1 MVLKENHNKRGGKM
15 GIIFGT
21 DGIRGIANMEPMTG
35 ETVLQV
41 GRAVAYLFKRG
52 GGRRRILIGKDT
64 RISGYMIECAL
75 ASGICSMGV
84 DVVLIGPL
92 PTSGIAY
99 LTSSMRAD
107 AGIVISAS
115 HNPYPYNGIKI
126 FGRDG
131 YKLPDDMEAT
141 IEGLILSKKIDSI
154 RPTGSDIGKAY
165 RLVDAV
171 GRYVVFLKNAFPQE
185 FDMQGLKIVVDC
197 ANGATYRVA
206 PAVFDELGA
215 KVIPMDVS
223 PNGVNINNGC
233 GSVFP
238 ESMAKRVIEEGAD
251 IGVAF
256 DGDGDR
262 VIIADEKGNILDGD
276 DIMGICGIELLNT
289 GKLKKNT
296 VVATIMTNKGLEIF
310 FKERGCTMIRTRVGD
325 RYVVEELVKGDYNFG
340 GEQSGH
346 IIFKDY
352 HTTGDGIITS
362 LNVIA
367 IMLKKN
373 KPLSELSKGIFKL
386 PQVLL
391 NVEIENKNQILESPV
406 VKNAIKNME
415 EKLGERGRVVVR
427 PSGTEPVIRIMVE
440 GENIREISSM
450 AEELSG
456 IIKKISYV

>member
-1 MVLKENHNKRGGKM
+1 M
-15 GIIFGT
+15 GILFGT
-21 DGIRGIANMEPMTG
+21 DGIRGIANLEPMTS
-35 ETVLQV
+35 ETALQI
-41 GRAVAYLFKRG
+41 GRAVGYLFKRY
-52 GGRRRILIGKDT
+52 GGRRKILIGKDT
-64 RISGYMIECAL
+64 RISGYMIECAI

-84 DVVLIGPL
+84 DVVLLGPV

-131 YKLPDDMEAT
+131 YKLPDEMEAT
-141 IEGLILSKKIDSI
+141 VESLVISKKIDNI

-171 GRYVVFLKNAFPQE
+171 GRYVVFLKNVFPQE
-185 FDMQGLKIVVDC
+185 LCMDGLKIVVDC
-197 ANGATYRVA
+197 ANGATYKVA

-215 KVIPMDVS
+215 KVIPMGIS
-223 PNGVNINNGC
+223 PNGVNINKGC

-238 ESMAKRVIEEGAD
+238 ENMAKRVVEEGAD
-251 IGVAF
+251 LGVAF

-276 DIMGICGIELLNT
+276 DIMGICGLELLSL

-296 VVATIMTNKGLEIF
+296 IVATVMTNKGLEIL
-310 FKERGCTMIRTRVGD
+310 FKQKGCNMIRTKVGD
-325 RYVVEELVKGDYNFG
+325 RYITEELLKGDYNFG

-346 IIFKDY
+346 IIFRDY
-352 HTTGDGIITS
+352 HTTGDGIITA
-362 LNVIA
+362 LNMIT
-367 IMLKKN
+367 IMIRRN
-373 KPLSELSKGIFKL
+373 KPLSDLSKVIFKL

-391 NVEIENKNQILESPV
+391 NVEVEDRDHVLESPV
-406 VKNAIKNME
+406 LMNAIKNME
-415 EKLGERGRVVVR
+415 EKLGENGRIVVR

-440 GENIREISSM
+440 GENIKEISAM
-450 AEELSG
+450 AEEISE

>member
-1 MVLKENHNKRGGKM
+1 M

-41 GRAVAYLFKRG
+41 GRAVGYIFKRA

-75 ASGICSMGV
+75 ASGICSMGA

-131 YKLPDDMEAT
+131 YKLPDEMEAT
-141 IEGLILSKKIDSI
+141 VESLILSKKIDSI

-165 RLVDAV
+165 RLVDAI
-171 GRYVVFLKNAFPQE
+171 GRYVVFLKNVFPQE
-185 FDMQGLKIVVDC
+185 FSMEGLKIVVDC
-197 ANGATYRVA
+197 ANGATYKVA

-215 KVIPMDVS
+215 KVIPIGVS

-238 ESMAKRVIEEGAD
+238 ESMAKKVIEEGAD
-251 IGVAF
+251 VGVAF

-262 VIIADEKGNILDGD
+262 VIMANEKGNILDGD
-276 DIMGICGIELLNT
+276 DIMGICGLELLST
-289 GKLKKNT
+289 GRLKKNT

-310 FKERGCTMIRTRVGD
+310 FKERGCNMIRTRVGD
-325 RYVVEELVKGDYNFG
+325 RYVVEELVKGGYNFG

-352 HTTGDGIITS
+352 HTTGDGIITA

-373 KPLSELSKGIFKL
+373 KSLSELSKGILKF

-391 NVEIENKNQILESPV
+391 NVEIENRDKILESPV
-406 VKNAIKNME
+406 VKNTIKNME